1 MGHYV
6 DYVDFSILKGKT
18 LISVEKCSY
27 NQDHLI
33 FKTSEGD
40 IYLMT
45 HRQEC
50 CEDVYIDDVC
60 GDFADLLNETILVAE
75 ELSCDVTEEDRRID
89 VSCTWTFYHL
99 STFSGDVTVKWFGAS
114 NGYYSEGADL
124 FKISDSTYDSIK
136 KGLFGMKLLREY
148 WR

>member
-1 MGHYV
+1 MA
-6 DYVDFSILKGKT
+6 
-18 LISVEKCSY
+18 
-27 NQDHLI
+27 
-33 FKTSEGD
+33 
-40 IYLMT
+40 

-89 VSCTWTFYHL
+89 NSCTWTFYHL
-99 STFSGDVTVKWFGAS
+99 ATFSGDVTVKWFGAS

-124 FKISDSTYDSIK
+124 FKISDSTYDSIE
-136 KGLFGMKLLREY
+136 KGKFSMRLLREY
-148 WR
+148 LE